1 MKVDYPALRFN
12 EQNPKK
18 LVNQLQTSLIVQMK
32 GETQVRD
39 FLSKVSG
46 IASNLLIRKLIY
58 KADPKELEATGTFY
72 LSISHPKLQPKNDDP
87 LDIATI
93 P

>member
-1 MKVDYPALRFN
+1 M
-12 EQNPKK
+12 E
-18 LVNQLQTSLIVQMK
+18 

-39 FLSKVSG
+39 FLRKVSG

-58 KADPKELEATGTFY
+58 KADPEKLKATGTFY
-72 LSISHPKLQPKNDDP
+72 LSIIHPKMKPQIDDP
-87 LDIATI
+87 ADIVTI